1 MRVRPYISDFM
12 DFHFYENIKFY
23 RAASYPTNVESFG
36 KWLGPSNNMGSI
48 ICYVILKENGETTNC
63 STVRC
68 LTVEESTLQT
78 EKQKLQAFQSQIDKS
93 LGEYQDD
100 TSKILRDGE
109 LTNNNK
115 ADEEWLP
122 VTYHT
127 DGDVESTP
135 TEPSGKE
142 LVEDYY
148 LVSTKIPFP
157 RGQDNS
163 KCIGN
168 ITEQK
173 RSHDRMPIGWNNDNP
188 ILDNRQYLV
197 K

>member
-78 EKQKLQAFQSQIDKS
+78 EK
-93 LGEYQDD
+93 
-100 TSKILRDGE
+100 
-109 LTNNNK
+109 
-115 ADEEWLP
+115 
-122 VTYHT
+122 
-127 DGDVESTP
+127 
-135 TEPSGKE
+135 
-142 LVEDYY
+142 
-148 LVSTKIPFP
+148 
-157 RGQDNS
+157 
-163 KCIGN
+163 
-168 ITEQK
+168 
-173 RSHDRMPIGWNNDNP
+173 
-188 ILDNRQYLV
+188 
-197 K
+197 